1 MPSTSTHPG
10 RLAVPLLIFLL
21 FAASAQAA
29 TLKAWGRSVQLGVL
43 RGFDASVGFYDVLPT
58 TTDAI
63 HSNVPRYY
71 TSGGFVYVSGELLQ
85 DGTSSY
91 YETEYLILRESTGT
105 FIEWGAFA
113 SSNFPTT
120 DSNGNLVPDWV
131 ERDFAANFTITGTRF
146 VDYPTTLTQSAT
158 FTANRAAG
166 SLNGTYSLAFAS
178 GVTLTGTL
186 TVSASTGTLTANRTA
201 GTVNFTF
208 GNELGTRTA
217 SATFTAL
224 NHDQARVGT
233 FTATMPGRADISSA
247 SPLNIYRSGTRYLG
261 ALNITDGLTDTPWL
275 DFQSYMVEITD
286 TADTDGDGV
295 PDLSDA
301 LLSAPAIVRQSTPR
315 FDFPVTPGFS
325 YRLRGST
332 NLVNWT
338 DYATHTASGTVWQYT
353 PPSGSRAFLKI
364 VSP

>member
-1 MPSTSTHPG
+1 M
-10 RLAVPLLIFLL
+10 RLALLL
-21 FAASAQAA
+21 FALLLPLTAQAA

-43 RGFDASVGFYDVLPT
+43 RGYDASMGYYDVLTT
-58 TTDAI
+58 TTDTI
-63 HSNVPRYY
+63 VGNVPRYFSTNGYYY
-71 TSGGFVYVSGELLQ
+71 TSGELIQ
-85 DGTSSY
+85 DGTSGY
-91 YETEYLILRESTGT
+91 YETEYLIFRESTGT

-113 SSNFPTT
+113 SLNFPTT

-131 ERDFAANFTITGTRF
+131 ERDFPANFTISGNRF
-146 VDYPTTLTQSAT
+146 VDYPTPLTQSAT

-166 SLNGTYSLAFAS
+166 SLTGTYSLAFAS

-186 TVSASTGTLTANRTA
+186 TVSASTGTLTANRAA

-217 SATFTAL
+217 SATFTGL

-233 FTATMPGRADISSA
+233 FTATMPGRADITSA
-247 SPLNIYRSGTRYLG
+247 SPLNLYRSGTRYLG
-261 ALNITDGLTDTPWL
+261 ALNITDGLTDTPWP

-286 TADTDGDGV
+286 TDDADGDGV

-315 FDFPVTPGFS
+315 FDFPVTPGYT

-332 NLVNWT
+332 DLKTWT
-338 DYATHTASGTVWQYT
+338 DYATHTASGTIWQYT
-353 PPSGSRAFLKI
+353 PPAGSRAFLKI